1 MNIIPESRSFD
12 TLPDDQD
19 GLLKL
24 LPDRYP
30 VRRGRET
37 FYIRTE
43 QLSDQELLAN
53 VHRLQLGNERKRAHA
68 FVLLAYM
75 NARRQQGLEVAQ

>member
-1 MNIIPESRSFD
+1 MNIIPESRSFN

-30 VRRGRET
+30 VRRGREVY
-37 FYIRTE
+37 YIQTK
-43 QLSDQELLAN
+43 QLSDQELLGN

-68 FVLLAYM
+68 YVLLAYM
-75 NARRQQGLEVAQ
+75 NARRLQGLGVAQ